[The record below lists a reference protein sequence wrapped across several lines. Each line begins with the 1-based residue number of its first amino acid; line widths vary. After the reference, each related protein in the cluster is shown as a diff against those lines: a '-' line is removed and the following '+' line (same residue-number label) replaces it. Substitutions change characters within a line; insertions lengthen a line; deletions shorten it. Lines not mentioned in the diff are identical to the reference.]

1 MFGREPAAWL
11 AAINAVLACA
21 MGFGLDLTGEQ
32 MALIMT
38 TAGTII
44 GLITRQ
50 SVVPSAT
57 IRDAGSSPAAIK
69 AQADVNRA
77 TTAIEEARKP

>member
-32 MALIMT
+32 MALRVNHEH
-38 TAGTII
+38 
-44 GLITRQ
+44 LFRQ
-50 SVVPSAT
+50 
-57 IRDAGSSPAAIK
+57 
-69 AQADVNRA
+69 
-77 TTAIEEARKP
+77 